1 MSKSNRSRN
10 MAHGDDLKKPKTETI
25 TFRLSNTLIDE
36 LRKEAELERM
46 SLNAFVSKIFL
57 NHVQWERYERKVGLL
72 PMTKPFLKEV
82 INQLTDEKI
91 TNLAQKIERE
101 NFKNILILMR
111 QRHNAQDFVEVLRTW
126 LTVSWMQLYLVDRNH
141 SYLLNIQHDM
151 GRKWSLYVQTL
162 VAELAQD
169 ILGKQIEI
177 KISDNIISLI
187 FPKDL

>member
-1 MSKSNRSRN
+1 MSKSNRSRS
-10 MAHGDDLKKPKTETI
+10 MTHDDDLKKPKTETI

-36 LRKEAELERM
+36 LRKEAEQERM

-151 GRKWSLYVQTL
+151 GRKWSLYVKTL

>member
-1 MSKSNRSRN
+1 MT
-10 MAHGDDLKKPKTETI
+10 HGDDLKKPKTETI

-151 GRKWSLYVQTL
+151 GRKWSLYVKTL